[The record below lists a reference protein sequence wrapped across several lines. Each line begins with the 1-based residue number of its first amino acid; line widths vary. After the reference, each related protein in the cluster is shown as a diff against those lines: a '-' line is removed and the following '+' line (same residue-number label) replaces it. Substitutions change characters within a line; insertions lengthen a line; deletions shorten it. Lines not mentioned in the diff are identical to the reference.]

1 MENSTASVMALGI
14 IVLGVILGVAI
25 QVGHEDNNR
34 EKQLVTVCI
43 QSGGEPIYENRN
55 ESMRGCDRP

>member
-1 MENSTASVMALGI
+1 MALGI